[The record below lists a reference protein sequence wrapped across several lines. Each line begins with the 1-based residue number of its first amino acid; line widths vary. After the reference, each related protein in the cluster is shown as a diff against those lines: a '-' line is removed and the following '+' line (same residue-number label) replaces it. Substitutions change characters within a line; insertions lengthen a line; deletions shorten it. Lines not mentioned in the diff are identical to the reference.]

1 MYVLVWY
8 KSTVSLL
15 STNSIYVFSTGL
27 ISYYLG
33 NINTTYTTKTLISS
47 SLYLHTYDLIN
58 VYNLNFDTYYNLVIS
73 HLDNPTYN
81 NNNFPCH
88 FKLIVN
94 SSNNSIYFSGESNS
108 FIQDIVLDNKTL
120 NSLNV
125 VIYDRYNN
133 LIVNQL
139 NYSFPLGFE
148 FN

>member
-15 STNSIYVFSTGL
+15 STNSIYIFSTGL

-73 HLDNPTYN
+73 NLDNPTYN

-108 FIQDIVLDNKTL
+108 FIQDIVLNNKTL

-139 NYSFPLGFE
+139 NYSFSLGFE